1 MKKDLI
7 LFPNIDEPQP
17 GDLFRAKDGHWY
29 FCLLGTD
36 CEDCDIDCKDTSKCE
51 YKPLCSCFK
60 RKEFGSV
67 VFRYVRN
74 LPEIAEHLTNVNEK
88 ISPISTICDAREQFA
103 TGAMRDKAEDKPRP
117 ELVSPFAIER
127 LAYWLRDGAR
137 KYNDRNW
144 EAGMPTERTMASLL
158 RHIMKYMQ
166 GDRTE
171 DNLAA
176 IMCNAM
182 FLLDVDEKVKR
193 GILPESLLNLP
204 TYPKAT
210 RSKGISPMAVERLE
224 QWLNSDSDEWT
235 GVITARQ
242 CLENMQY
249 HLDEYQKDKDDSV
262 DHIAAALANLMR
274 IVHIDE
280 GVKRGLLPSEL
291 LESPKARDNKSTEE

>member
-1 MKKDLI
+1 MKNDLI

-17 GDLFRAKDGHWY
+17 GEIIQAKDGCWY
-29 FCLLGTD
+29 LCVLGTD
-36 CEDCDIDCKDTSKCE
+36 CCDCDIDCEDTTKCE
-51 YKPLCSCFK
+51 YKRICSCFK
-60 RKEFGSV
+60 RKEFSSV
-67 VFRYVRN
+67 VFRYIRN
-74 LPEIAEHLTNVNEK
+74 LP
-88 ISPISTICDAREQFA
+88 DAARAFPKEDCPPATSDKEQFS

-137 KYNDRNW
+137 KYSDRNW
-144 EAGMPTERTMASLL
+144 EAGMPTERTVASLL

-166 GDRTE
+166 GDRQE

-224 QWLNSDSDEWT
+224 EWLNSDSDEWT
-235 GVITARQ
+235 GLITARQ

-249 HLDEYQKDKDDSV
+249 HLDEYQKDKDNSV

-291 LESPKARDNKSTEE
+291 LELPHLRDGS